1 MNQTDHYTGDVMK
14 TRRKPVLRAAI
25 ARALAAR
32 DSMEMDVAERLLAPI
47 EAPRRPKA
55 RRSDR
60 TRNARRRK

>member
-32 DSMEMDVAERLLAPI
+32 DSMEMDVAERLLARI
-47 EAPRRPKA
+47 EAPRRLKA
-55 RRSDR
+55 RRTGR
-60 TRNARRRK
+60 TRDARRGK